1 MQPGSVCR
9 GDGYSR
15 RRVFRIARWSYS
27 RLQGRRR
34 YGSLGFLYWA
44 RISDGE
50 RRKGQ
55 RWLGGWAG
63 RRGRQWDAVCEFGLL
78 ALRRHPRQRA
88 ACVLALA
95 RISWLTEPH
104 LSVRILASPSQEC
117 YVSAA

>member
-1 MQPGSVCR
+1 MQPGSVCG
-9 GDGYSR
+9 GDGYPR

-27 RLQGRRR
+27 RLQRRRR
-34 YGSLGFLYWA
+34 YGSLGFLFGA

-63 RRGRQWDAVCEFGLL
+63 RRGRQWAAVCEFGLL
-78 ALRRHPRQRA
+78 ALRRHTRQRA

-95 RISWLTEPH
+95 RVSTSIGALEARFSREP
-104 LSVRILASPSQEC
+104 A
-117 YVSAA
+117 